1 MLVDIV
7 FVAGAYL
14 FGSLPV
20 LYWIGMLKG
29 FDLRQED
36 DMHQALWRKVGF
48 IEGSAGVLWDIFKG
62 PIPPLIARWLGF
74 DILIVGLSGLAVVA
88 GQMWPIFLRFDSG
101 EKGNTTGLGVTLAIS
116 PPTLA
121 IAAIPIII
129 GALWRIISSMRGS
142 AATTTERLKFSGVS
156 DAMPLGM
163 LIGFASLSPAAWL
176 LREDPM
182 VVWTFIGLFA
192 LLVVRRLTAK
202 LRQDL
207 KSDPRAN
214 TASILKN
221 RFLYDRS
228 YH

>member
-1 MLVDIV
+1 MLVDVV

-20 LYWIGMLKG
+20 LYWIGLMKG

-62 PIPPLIARWLGF
+62 PIPPLVAQFLLEL

-116 PPTLA
+116 PPTLG

-129 GALWRIISSMRGS
+129 GALWRIISSNS

-176 LREDPM
+176 LREEPM

-207 KSDPRAN
+207 KSDPRAT